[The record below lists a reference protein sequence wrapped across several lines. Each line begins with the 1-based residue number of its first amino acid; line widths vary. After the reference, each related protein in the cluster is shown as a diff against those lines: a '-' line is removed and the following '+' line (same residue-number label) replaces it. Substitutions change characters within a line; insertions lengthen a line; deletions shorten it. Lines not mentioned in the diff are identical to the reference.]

1 MAEQQQEGMDRLNQK
16 LDLLIA
22 NVSAWRTDMATI
34 TSALTERI
42 AAQKARL
49 DAHDRDV
56 ERLGKVHED
65 DFKKMS
71 DQMDNL
77 VTKDD
82 LTAFKAEIQK
92 QIDKN
97 AASVRWLLGILI
109 PIGISLLLWVLFHI
123 NLGNLPAGG

>member
-1 MAEQQQEGMDRLNQK
+1 MAEQQEGMDRLNQK

-65 DFKKMS
+65 DIKKMS

-77 VTKDD
+77 VTKSDLSEFKDD
-82 LTAFKAEIQK
+82 IQK
-92 QIDKN
+92 QMDKN
-97 AASVRWLLGILI
+97 AATVRWLLGILI

-123 NLGNLPAGG
+123 NLGNLPSGG

>member
-1 MAEQQQEGMDRLNQK
+1 MAEQQQEGMDHLNQK

-123 NLGNLPAGG
+123 NLGSLPSGG